1 VIFGV
6 LVYNISMQELLK
18 DKKVSITILILLV
31 VLGLFLFVQFIN
43 SIKANRYIGREYGV
57 NTIYVSGEGE
67 VTAVSDIA
75 TLNINLSKEAVTA
88 KEAQNLLNESITKV
102 VNYLEE
108 QKIDDKDIKSEYG
121 GISPKYSYESKLCY
135 AYPCPPREE
144 KIVGYTANQSIT
156 VKIREVDNANVIKT
170 GLAGIGVTD
179 ISGPSFSIDEEES
192 YQAEARSLAI
202 KDAKEK
208 AEVLAK
214 DLGVK
219 LGKVVSFSEGG
230 NYRVY
235 SATKSMEASYDM
247 APAVA
252 PVPELPKG
260 ENKITSN
267 VTITYE
273 IR

>member
-1 VIFGV
+1 M
-6 LVYNISMQELLK
+6 YNGPMQELLK

-43 SIKANRYIGREYGV
+43 SIKANRYIGREYSV
-57 NTIYVSGEGE
+57 NTIYVTGEGE
-67 VTAVSDIA
+67 VSAVSDIA

-88 KEAQNLLNESITKV
+88 KEAQSLLNESITKV
-102 VNYLEE
+102 LDYLKE
-108 QKIDDKDIKSEYG
+108 QKIADEDIKSEYG
-121 GISPKYSYESKLCY
+121 GISPKYTYETKPCY
-135 AYPCPPREE
+135 IYPCPPREE

-156 VKIREVDNANVIKT
+156 VKVREVDNANVIKT

-179 ISGPSFSIDEEES
+179 INGPTFSIDEEES

-214 DLGVK
+214 DLDVK

-235 SATKSMEASYDM
+235 SAMKSMDSTY
-247 APAVA
+247 AVA
-252 PVPELPKG
+252 EAGAAVPELPKG
-260 ENKITSN
+260 ENKITSS
-267 VTITYE
+267 VTVTYE